1 MYTPTESEIA
11 AWIKAGQ
18 EGKLIEAKPV
28 PTKKVVEDTLQIL
41 TKIFDKRKQNEN
53 QNSKPD

>member
-41 TKIFDKRKQNEN
+41 TKIFDKRKQNE
-53 QNSKPD
+53 QTTP